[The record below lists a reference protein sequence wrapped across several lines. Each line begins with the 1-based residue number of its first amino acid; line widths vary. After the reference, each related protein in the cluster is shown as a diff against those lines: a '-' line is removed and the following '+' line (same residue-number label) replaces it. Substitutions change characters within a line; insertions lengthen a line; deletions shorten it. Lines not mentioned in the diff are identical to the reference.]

1 MKLVGIA
8 GTTEEVSYNKM
19 LLQYIANQF
28 SDLVDVEILSI
39 DDLPMFDQDND
50 QTNSGAI
57 QYLNRKIKAA
67 DGVIIATPEH
77 NHTTT
82 PALKSLI
89 EWLSYKIHPLT
100 DKPILLV
107 GASYYDQGSSRAQ
120 LNLRQILESPGV
132 NAVVMPSN
140 EFLLANVKTAFDEN
154 GNLKDAGTV
163 KFLGSTLQKFH
174 SFVKVINTMNVVAK
188 EDAAQQEDLTASGK
202 ISTTIEGV
210 EMTDEHWVEKAAEKV
225 HAVSGNTYVKL
236 DRGILTVDQLNY
248 FLNSMPMELTYADSN
263 NQFIYYN
270 NMAPT
275 EEMLAPRRPG
285 QAGDPLESVHP
296 KRAVKHV
303 KQVIH
308 ALRTGKTPMVQ
319 MPVPGNTADKYVMHY
334 YKAMHDENGD
344 YAGINELVLDIM
356 PIVKK
361 FLQRTGQKLVAD
373 PDAKADT
380 GAGAS
385 QKAPVADADAG
396 ASEKAAPAD
405 TEASASVDEP
415 APEAPAKP
423 AATDT
428 ESSASI
434 ND

>member
-39 DDLPMFDQDND
+39 DDIPMFDQDND

-82 PALKSLI
+82 PALKSVI

-100 DKPILLV
+100 DKPVLLV

-132 NAVVMPSN
+132 NAVVMPGN

-225 HAVSGNTYVKL
+225 NAVSGNTYVKL

-248 FLNSMPMELTYADSN
+248 FLNSMPAELTYADSN

-285 QAGDPLESVHP
+285 QAGVGLE
-296 KRAVKHV
+296 
-303 KQVIH
+303 
-308 ALRTGKTPMVQ
+308 
-319 MPVPGNTADKYVMHY
+319 
-334 YKAMHDENGD
+334 
-344 YAGINELVLDIM
+344 
-356 PIVKK
+356 
-361 FLQRTGQKLVAD
+361 
-373 PDAKADT
+373 
-380 GAGAS
+380 
-385 QKAPVADADAG
+385 
-396 ASEKAAPAD
+396 
-405 TEASASVDEP
+405 
-415 APEAPAKP
+415 
-423 AATDT
+423 
-428 ESSASI
+428 
-434 ND
+434 